1 MQNEKPEGNNEP
13 DVDAISELGGSY
25 TTIIPA
31 RSEDPFLKQAI
42 DSVLAQSAPPGP
54 IMVVVNGSDPPD
66 SQSAKTVRK
75 YQGRVQLLKTK
86 ETEMEVPGS
95 AIVTALNHGISRTK
109 TEFIAFLDSDDLWV
123 SDKQERQ
130 LELLNEQPFIDAA
143 TCLASNF
150 RVQPDGIRTELAT
163 AEAIMFTATLFRAST
178 FVKFGELD
186 PESTHFTWL
195 YRWWSL
201 ARENGIQTA
210 SIETVGTLRR
220 IHDNNSWVVENKNA
234 HEVLFSE
241 LRSIVE
247 RRRSSQMQGNE

>member
-1 MQNEKPEGNNEP
+1 MRNETLEGNVELGT
-13 DVDAISELGGSY
+13 DTISELGGSY

-54 IMVVVNGSDPPD
+54 IMVVVNGSDPQD
-66 SQSAKTVRK
+66 SQTAQTVRK

-86 ETEMEVPGS
+86 ETEMKVPGS
-95 AIVTALNHGISRTK
+95 AIVTALNHGISMTK
-109 TEFIAFLDSDDLWV
+109 TEFVAFLDSDDLWV

-130 LELLNEQPFIDAA
+130 LDLLNERPFIDAA

-150 RVQPDGIRTELAT
+150 RVQPDGIRTDLAT
-163 AEAIMFTATLFRAST
+163 AEAVMFTATLFRAST

-186 PESTHFTWL
+186 PESTHFTFL
-195 YRWWSL
+195 YKWWSS

-241 LRSIVE
+241 LRAIVQ
-247 RRRSSQMQGNE
+247 RRRSGQTQGNE